1 MARAASVRT
10 RGLLLAAAVST
21 ILASCGGQA
30 VAGAG
35 PTAAARN
42 PGIDL
47 GSNLG
52 AVPAPDFTL
61 TNQFGQ
67 PVSLHQFRGDVVLL
81 AFVDSECTTICPLT
95 TVSMTEAK
103 SLLGNAGQRVQ
114 LLGIDANP
122 EATAVANVQAYSLA
136 HGILHQWDFL
146 TGSLPR
152 LEAVWKAYHVEVR
165 IEEGAI
171 DHTPALFVIDPRGR
185 EQKVYLT
192 QMAYASIGQQAE
204 ILAREASQLLPG
216 HPSVRS
222 IQSLASIPGIGPG
235 TSVSLPA
242 VTTGVHP
249 RSVRLGP
256 GRPELIV
263 FFATWLT
270 ETSDLVGQ
278 MEQLNAYQATAS
290 ARHLPALVAVD
301 ETTTE
306 PTPTALSDFLRSLP
320 HPLAYPVAEDTEGR
334 VADGYG
340 VQDQPWFDLVSAR
353 GTIVWHH
360 DGWVPLSQLEQE
372 AAGS

>member
-1 MARAASVRT
+1 MAATVP
-10 RGLLLAAAVST
+10 LILAA
-21 ILASCGGQA
+21 CGGQA
-30 VAGAG
+30 MAGPG

-52 AVPAPDFTL
+52 GVSAPDFTL
-61 TNQFGQ
+61 VNQFGQ

-81 AFVDSECTTICPLT
+81 AFVDSQCTTICPLT

-103 SLLGNAGQRVQ
+103 SLLGSAGQRVQ

-122 EATAVANVQAYSLA
+122 EATAVSDVQAYSVA

-146 TGSLPR
+146 TGSLPQ
-152 LEAVWKAYHVEVR
+152 LEAVWKAYHVEVQ
-165 IEEGAI
+165 IEQGAI

-216 HPSVRS
+216 HPAVRS
-222 IQSLASIPGIGPG
+222 TQSLASIPGFGPS
-235 TSVSLPA
+235 TSVRLPA
-242 VTTGVHP
+242 VRTGVHP
-249 RSVRLGP
+249 TFVRLGP

-270 ETSDLVGQ
+270 ETSDLAGEL
-278 MEQLNAYQATAS
+278 EQLNAYQAVAS
-290 ARHLPALVAVD
+290 TRHLPALVAVD

-306 PTPTALSDFLRSLP
+306 PTPTALHDFLQTLP
-320 HPLAYPVAEDTEGR
+320 QPLAYPVAEDVEGR

-360 DGWVPLSQLEQE
+360 DGWVSLSQLERAAAE
-372 AAGS
+372 A